1 MKIFEIVAVLAAAAS
16 SAVLAYLLVTLLV
29 RRSAVERTVAQLERA
44 GAEADRKAEM
54 GVFARFFDERG
65 RTNLERRLIQAG
77 WYKLTPGRFMM
88 RSVAAS
94 FTGLFVGL
102 ILPFVLHRVNL
113 WMFLLP
119 VVLALAGAI
128 GPSSMLDGAI
138 ADRKKKIRNA
148 LPDFL
153 DLVSTTV
160 EAGIALNGAF
170 AAAVDAV
177 RGPFREELL
186 AALSDIRVG
195 RSRAE
200 ALAAMAARAD
210 VVELTT
216 TVTAI
221 VQAEKLGGDIAGILD
236 QLAQDAREHRM
247 MRAEEL
253 AAQLPVKMTFP
264 MALCMLPALFV
275 MIFGAVAAQL
285 INK

>member
-1 MKIFEIVAVLAAAAS
+1 MLLAALAAAVSVAI
-16 SAVLAYLLVTLLV
+16 LGYLVVVTFV
-29 RRSAVERTVAQLERA
+29 HRSAVERSVAQIDKA
-44 GAEADRKAEM
+44 GIDANRKSEL

-65 RTNLERRLIQAG
+65 RTNLERRLLQAG

-88 RSVAAS
+88 RSIVAS
-94 FTGLFVGL
+94 FAGILAGFL
-102 ILPFVLHRVNL
+102 IPVLLHRHDPWVFVLPI
-113 WMFLLP
+113 LL
-119 VVLALAGAI
+119 AFSGAI
-128 GPSSMLDGAI
+128 VPSSMLDGAI
-138 ADRKKKIRNA
+138 ATRKKHIRNS

-186 AALSDIRVG
+186 SALADIRVG

-210 VVELTT
+210 VSELTT

-221 VQAEKLGGDIAGILD
+221 VQAEKLGGDVAGILD
-236 QLAQDAREHRM
+236 QLAQDARDHRM
-247 MRAEEL
+247 MRAEEI
-253 AAQLPVKMTFP
+253 AAKLPVTMTFP

-285 INK
+285 ISK

>member
-1 MKIFEIVAVLAAAAS
+1 MLLIVVLA
-16 SAVLAYLLVTLLV
+16 SAVSAAILGYLAVTMLVH
-29 RRSAVERTVAQLERA
+29 RSAVERTVAQLDKS
-44 GAEADRKAEM
+44 GAEADRQKEL
-54 GVFARFFDERG
+54 GLFARFFDERG
-65 RTNLERRLIQAG
+65 RTNLERRLVMAG
-77 WYKLTPGRFMM
+77 WYKVTPGRYMM
-88 RSVAAS
+88 RSIVASGA
-94 FTGLFVGL
+94 GLFVGL
-102 ILPFVLHRVNL
+102 LVPFVLHKTQVY
-113 WMFLLP
+113 MFLLP
-119 VVLALAGAI
+119 VLLALAGAI
-128 GPSSMLDGAI
+128 APTSMLDGAI
-138 ADRKKKIRNA
+138 AERKKRIRNA

-177 RGPFREELL
+177 RGPFRDELL

-200 ALAAMAARAD
+200 ALAAMAARCD

-236 QLAQDAREHRM
+236 QLATDAREHRM
-247 MRAEEL
+247 MRAEEI
-253 AAQLPVKMTFP
+253 ANQLPVTMTFP

-275 MIFGAVAAQL
+275 MIFGAVAAQM
-285 INK
+285 IGK

>member
-1 MKIFEIVAVLAAAAS
+1 MLLIVVLAAAV
-16 SAVLAYLLVTLLV
+16 SAAILGYLVVTMLVH
-29 RRSAVERTVAQLERA
+29 RSAVERTVAQLDKS
-44 GAEADRKAEM
+44 GIEADRQKEM

-65 RTNLERRLIQAG
+65 RTNLERRLVQAG
-77 WYKLTPGRFMM
+77 WYKVTPGRYMM
-88 RSVAAS
+88 RSVILSGA
-94 FTGLFVGL
+94 GLFVGL
-102 ILPFVLHRVNL
+102 LIPFVLHKTQL
-113 WMFLLP
+113 FMFILP
-119 VVLALAGAI
+119 VLLALAGAI
-128 GPSSMLDGAI
+128 APTSMLDGAI
-138 ADRKKKIRNA
+138 AERKKHIRNS

-200 ALAAMAARAD
+200 ALAAMAARCD
-210 VVELTT
+210 VIELTT

-236 QLAQDAREHRM
+236 QLATEAREHRM
-247 MRAEEL
+247 LRAEEI
-253 AAQLPVKMTFP
+253 ANQLPVTMTFP

-275 MIFGAVAAQL
+275 MIFGAVAAQ
-285 INK
+285 IIGK

>member
-1 MKIFEIVAVLAAAAS
+1 MLLIVVVA
-16 SAVLAYLLVTLLV
+16 SAVSAAILGYLAVTMLVH
-29 RRSAVERTVAQLERA
+29 RSAVERTVAQLDKS
-44 GAEADRKAEM
+44 GAEADRKKEL
-54 GVFARFFDERG
+54 GLFARFFDERG
-65 RTNLERRLIQAG
+65 RTNLERRLVMAG
-77 WYKLTPGRFMM
+77 WYKLTPGRYMM
-88 RSVAAS
+88 RSIIAS
-94 FTGLFVGL
+94 GAGLFVGL
-102 ILPFVLHRVNL
+102 LVPFVLHKTQVY
-113 WMFLLP
+113 MFLLP
-119 VVLALAGAI
+119 VLLALAGAI
-128 GPSSMLDGAI
+128 APTSMLDGAI
-138 ADRKKKIRNA
+138 AERKKRIRNA

-177 RGPFREELL
+177 RGPFRDELL

-200 ALAAMAARAD
+200 ALAAMAARCD

-236 QLAQDAREHRM
+236 QLATDAREHRM
-247 MRAEEL
+247 MRAEEI
-253 AAQLPVKMTFP
+253 ANQLPVTMTFP

-275 MIFGAVAAQL
+275 MIFGAVAAQM
-285 INK
+285 IGK

>member
-1 MKIFEIVAVLAAAAS
+1 MLIAVIAAALSAAVLGYL
-16 SAVLAYLLVTLLV
+16 AVSLLV
-29 RRSAVERTVAQLERA
+29 RRSAVERTVAQLERS
-44 GAEADRKAEM
+44 GAEADRKSEL

-88 RSVAAS
+88 RSIGAS
-94 FTGLFVGL
+94 FAGLFVGL
-102 ILPFVLHRVNL
+102 LIPFLLHRFNV
-113 WMFLLP
+113 WMIILP

-128 GPSSMLDGAI
+128 APSSLLDGAI
-138 ADRKKKIRNA
+138 ADRKKRIRNA

-177 RGPFREELL
+177 RGPFRDELL

-285 INK
+285 IAK

>member
-1 MKIFEIVAVLAAAAS
+1 MLLTVLAAAAT
-16 SAVLAYLLVTLLV
+16 AALLGYLAITMFVH
-29 RRSAVERTVAQLERA
+29 RSAVERTVAQIDRA
-44 GAEADRKAEM
+44 GIDADRKAEL

-65 RTNLERRLIQAG
+65 RTNLERRLLQAG

-88 RSVAAS
+88 RSIIAS
-94 FTGLFVGL
+94 FSGLIVGL
-102 ILPFVLHRVNL
+102 LVPLILHRHEIYV
-113 WMFLLP
+113 FLLP
-119 VVLALAGAI
+119 VLLALAGAI
-128 GPSSMLDGAI
+128 LPTSMLDGAI
-138 ADRKKKIRNA
+138 AERKKRIRNA

-195 RSRAE
+195 RSRSE
-200 ALAAMAARAD
+200 ALAAMAARCD
-210 VVELTT
+210 VTELTT

-236 QLAQDAREHRM
+236 QLANDARDQRM
-247 MRAEEL
+247 TRAEEI

-275 MIFGAVAAQL
+275 MIFGAVAAQ
-285 INK
+285 IVNK

>member
-1 MKIFEIVAVLAAAAS
+1 MLFAVIAAAL
-16 SAVLAYLLVTLLV
+16 SAAALGYIAVTIFV
-29 RRSAVERTVAQLERA
+29 HRSAVERTVAQLDRTVI
-44 GAEADRKAEM
+44 EADRKSEL
-54 GVFARFFDERG
+54 GIFARFFDERG
-65 RTNLERRLIQAG
+65 RTNLERRLVQAG

-88 RSVAAS
+88 NGIIAS
-94 FTGLFVGL
+94 FSGLFVGL
-102 ILPFVLHRVNL
+102 LVPFVLHRHVWWL
-113 WMFLLP
+113 YVLP
-119 VVLALAGAI
+119 VLLALAGAI
-128 GPSSMLDGAI
+128 APSSILDGAI
-138 ADRKKKIRNA
+138 AERKRRIRNA

-177 RGPFREELL
+177 RGPFRDELL
-186 AALSDIRVG
+186 ACLSDIRVG

-210 VVELTT
+210 VTELTT

-236 QLAQDAREHRM
+236 QLAHEARDHRM

-253 AAQLPVKMTFP
+253 AAQLPVVMTFP

-275 MIFGAVAAQL
+275 MIFGAVAAQM
-285 INK
+285 ITK

>member
-1 MKIFEIVAVLAAAAS
+1 MLIPVIGAAISAAILGYIGITIFVH
-16 SAVLAYLLVTLLV
+16 
-29 RRSAVERTVAQLERA
+29 RSAIERTVAQLDRT
-44 GAEADRKAEM
+44 GIEADRKAEL

-65 RTNLERRLIQAG
+65 RTKLERRLMQAG

-88 RSVAAS
+88 RGIIAS
-94 FTGLFVGL
+94 FSGLFFGL
-102 ILPFVLHRVNL
+102 LVPFVLHRTDL
-113 WMFLLP
+113 WLFILP
-119 VVLALAGAI
+119 VILALAGAI
-128 GPSSMLDGAI
+128 LPSSILDSAI
-138 ADRKKKIRNA
+138 AERKRRIRNA

-200 ALAAMAARAD
+200 ALAAMAARSD
-210 VVELTT
+210 VTELTT

-221 VQAEKLGGDIAGILD
+221 IQAEKLGGDIAGILD
-236 QLAQDAREHRM
+236 QLATDARDHRM
-247 MRAEEL
+247 TRAEEM

-285 INK
+285 LNR

>member
-1 MKIFEIVAVLAAAAS
+1 MLIAVLAAAL
-16 SAVLAYLLVTLLV
+16 SAAALGYIAVTIFV
-29 RRSAVERTVAQLERA
+29 HRSAVERTVAQIDRT
-44 GAEADRKAEM
+44 GIEADRKAEL
-54 GVFARFFDERG
+54 GLFARFFDERG

-88 RSVAAS
+88 RGIIAS
-94 FTGLFVGL
+94 FSGLFVGL
-102 ILPFVLHRVNL
+102 LIPFVLHRHVWWL
-113 WMFLLP
+113 FVLP
-119 VVLALAGAI
+119 VLLALAGAI
-128 GPSSMLDGAI
+128 APSSILDGAI
-138 ADRKKKIRNA
+138 AERKRRIRNA

-177 RGPFREELL
+177 RGPFRDELL

-210 VVELTT
+210 VTELTT

-236 QLAQDAREHRM
+236 QLAHEARDHRM

-253 AAQLPVKMTFP
+253 AAQLPVVMTFP

-275 MIFGAVAAQL
+275 MIFGAVAAQM
-285 INK
+285 INR

>member
-1 MKIFEIVAVLAAAAS
+1 
-16 SAVLAYLLVTLLV
+16 
-29 RRSAVERTVAQLERA
+29 
-44 GAEADRKAEM
+44 M

-102 ILPFVLHRVNL
+102 ILPFALHRVNL

-119 VVLALAGAI
+119 VMLSLAGAI
-128 GPSSMLDGAI
+128 GPSSFLDGAI
-138 ADRKKKIRNA
+138 AERKKKIRNA

-177 RGPFREELL
+177 RGPFRDELL

-285 INK
+285 IAK

>member
-1 MKIFEIVAVLAAAAS
+1 MLFAVVAAAL
-16 SAVLAYLLVTLLV
+16 SAAALGYIMVTIFV
-29 RRSAVERTVAQLERA
+29 HRSAVERTVAQLDRT
-44 GAEADRKAEM
+44 GIEADRKSEL
-54 GVFARFFDERG
+54 GIFARFFDERG
-65 RTNLERRLIQAG
+65 RTNLERRLVQAG

-88 RSVAAS
+88 RGIIAS
-94 FTGLFVGL
+94 FSGLFVGL
-102 ILPFVLHRVNL
+102 LVPFVLHRQVWWL
-113 WMFLLP
+113 FLLP
-119 VVLALAGAI
+119 VLLALAGAI
-128 GPSSMLDGAI
+128 APSSILDGAI
-138 ADRKKKIRNA
+138 AERKRRIRNA

-177 RGPFREELL
+177 RGPFRDELL
-186 AALSDIRVG
+186 ACLSDIRVG

-210 VVELTT
+210 VTELTT

-236 QLAQDAREHRM
+236 QLAHEARDHRM
-247 MRAEEL
+247 MRAEEV
-253 AAQLPVKMTFP
+253 AAQLPVVMTFP

-275 MIFGAVAAQL
+275 MIFGAVAAQM
-285 INK
+285 ITK

>member
-1 MKIFEIVAVLAAAAS
+1 MLFAVMAAAV
-16 SAVLAYLLVTLLV
+16 SAAILGYLMVTVLVH
-29 RRSAVERTVAQLERA
+29 RSAVERTVAQLDRA
-44 GAEADRKAEM
+44 GVEADRKAEL

-77 WYKLTPGRFMM
+77 WYGLAPGRFMM
-88 RSVAAS
+88 RSVVAS
-94 FTGLFVGL
+94 FSGLIAGLVVLLLLHHHELWLFV
-102 ILPFVLHRVNL
+102 
-113 WMFLLP
+113 LP
-119 VVLALAGAI
+119 VMLSLAGAI
-128 GPSSMLDGAI
+128 LPTSMLDGAI
-138 ADRKKKIRNA
+138 AERKKRIRNA

-160 EAGIALNGAF
+160 EAGIALNGAI
-170 AAAVDAV
+170 AAAVEAV
-177 RGPFREELL
+177 HGPFRDELL
-186 AALSDIRVG
+186 SALSDIRVG

-200 ALAAMAARAD
+200 ALAAMAARCD
-210 VVELTT
+210 VTELTT

-221 VQAEKLGGDIAGILD
+221 VQAEKLGGDISGILD
-236 QLAQDAREHRM
+236 QLANDARDQRM
-247 MRAEEL
+247 TRAEEL

>member
-1 MKIFEIVAVLAAAAS
+1 MLIAVLAAAM
-16 SAVLAYLLVTLLV
+16 SAAALGYLAVTV
-29 RRSAVERTVAQLERA
+29 IVHRSAVERTVAQLDRA
-44 GAEADRKAEM
+44 GIEADRKAEL

-65 RTNLERRLIQAG
+65 RTNLERRLVQAG
-77 WYKLTPGRFMM
+77 WYDLTPGRFMM
-88 RSVAAS
+88 RSIVAS
-94 FTGLFVGL
+94 FSGLLGGLMIPLLLHRHDLWLFV
-102 ILPFVLHRVNL
+102 V
-113 WMFLLP
+113 P
-119 VVLALAGAI
+119 VMLALAGAI
-128 GPSSMLDGAI
+128 LPSSLLDGAI
-138 ADRKKKIRNA
+138 AERKKRIRNA

-170 AAAVDAV
+170 AAAVDGV

-200 ALAAMAARAD
+200 ALAAMAARCD

-236 QLAQDAREHRM
+236 ELASDARDQRM
-247 MRAEEL
+247 TRAEEL

-285 INK
+285 TNR

>member
-1 MKIFEIVAVLAAAAS
+1 MLIAVVAAALCAAS
-16 SAVLAYLLVTLLV
+16 LSYLAVTMVAT
-29 RRSAVERTVAQLERA
+29 RRTAVERTIAQLDKA
-44 GAEADRKAEM
+44 GIDADRKAEL

-65 RTNLERRLIQAG
+65 RTKLERRMGQAG
-77 WYKLTPGRFMM
+77 WYDLTPARFAL
-88 RSVAAS
+88 RSVVAAAVGG
-94 FTGLFVGL
+94 GLGL
-102 ILPFVLHRVNL
+102 ALMFALHQRSP
-113 WMFLLP
+113 MFLVLA
-119 VVLALAGAI
+119 VVLAVCGGAGPNA
-128 GPSSMLDGAI
+128 LLNAAI
-138 ADRKKKIRNA
+138 AKRKKGIRNA

-177 RGPFREELL
+177 RGPLRDELH
-186 AALSDIRVG
+186 AVLSDIRVG

-200 ALAAMAARAD
+200 ALAAMAARCD

-236 QLAQDAREHRM
+236 GLAHEAREQRM
-247 MRAEEL
+247 MRAEEI

-285 INK
+285 VSK

>member
-1 MKIFEIVAVLAAAAS
+1 MIAVLAAS
-16 SAVLAYLLVTLLV
+16 LCSAVIGYLLVLLLV
-29 RRSAVERTVAQLERA
+29 KRSAVDRTIAQLDRA
-44 GAEADRKAEM
+44 GIDADRKAEL

-65 RTNLERRLIQAG
+65 QGRIERKLIQAG
-77 WYKLTPGRFMM
+77 WYGTTAGQLIM
-88 RSVAAS
+88 RT
-94 FTGLFVGL
+94 FIGGITGLIVGMLVPLVLHRHEPIIFLLALLLAITGL
-102 ILPFVLHRVNL
+102 ILPN
-113 WMFLLP
+113 
-119 VVLALAGAI
+119 A
-128 GPSSMLDGAI
+128 MLNSAI
-138 ADRKKKIRNA
+138 AKRKRQIRNS

-170 AAAVDAV
+170 ASAVDGIQ
-177 RGPFREELL
+177 GPLREELL
-186 AALSDIRVG
+186 AVLSDIRVG

-221 VQAEKLGGDIAGILD
+221 VQAEKLGGDISGILD
-236 QLAQDAREHRM
+236 QLAHDARDHRM
-247 MRAEEL
+247 TRAEEL

-285 INK
+285 MGK

>member
-1 MKIFEIVAVLAAAAS
+1 MLVAVVAAALCAAS
-16 SAVLAYLLVTLLV
+16 LGYLAINAVAA
-29 RRSAVERTVAQLERA
+29 RRTAVERTIAMLDRA
-44 GAEADRKAEM
+44 GIDAGRKEEL

-65 RTNLERRLIQAG
+65 KNRLERRMRQAG
-77 WYKLTPGRFMM
+77 WYELTPARFAL
-88 RSVAAS
+88 RSVLCAAAGG
-94 FTGLFVGL
+94 GLGL
-102 ILPFVLHRVNL
+102 ALMLALHQRSAV
-113 WMFLLP
+113 FLL
-119 VVLALAGAI
+119 LALVLIVCGAAAPNALLNGAI
-128 GPSSMLDGAI
+128 EK
-138 ADRKKKIRNA
+138 RKKGIRNA

-177 RGPFREELL
+177 RGPLRDELH
-186 AALSDIRVG
+186 AVLSDIRVG

-200 ALAAMAARAD
+200 ALATMAARCD

-236 QLAQDAREHRM
+236 GLAHEAREQRM

-285 INK
+285 ASK

>member
-1 MKIFEIVAVLAAAAS
+1 MLIVVIAAAF
-16 SAVLAYLLVTLLV
+16 SAALLGYLGVVTFV
-29 RRSAVERTVAQLERA
+29 HRSAVERHVAQIDRA
-44 GAEADRKAEM
+44 GIDADRKAEL

-65 RTNLERRLIQAG
+65 RTKLERRLIQAG

-88 RSVAAS
+88 RGIIAS
-94 FTGLFVGL
+94 FSGLFAGIL
-102 ILPFVLHRVNL
+102 IPLVLHWHGVWVIAVPIL
-113 WMFLLP
+113 
-119 VVLALAGAI
+119 LALAGAI
-128 GPSSMLDGAI
+128 LPTSMLDGAI
-138 ADRKKKIRNA
+138 NERKKRIRNA

-177 RGPFREELL
+177 RGPFRDELL

-200 ALAAMAARAD
+200 ALAAMAARCD
-210 VVELTT
+210 VTELTT

-236 QLAQDAREHRM
+236 QLANDARDHRM
-247 MRAEEL
+247 TRAEEL

-275 MIFGAVAAQL
+275 MIFGAVAAEL
-285 INK
+285 ISK

>member
-1 MKIFEIVAVLAAAAS
+1 MPIAVIAAALCAASVSYLIVNALAA
-16 SAVLAYLLVTLLV
+16 
-29 RRSAVERTVAQLERA
+29 RRTAVERTIAQLDRA
-44 GAEADRKAEM
+44 GIDAERKDEL

-65 RTNLERRLIQAG
+65 KTKLERRMRQAG
-77 WYKLTPGRFMM
+77 WYELTPARFAM
-88 RSVAAS
+88 RSAVCAGTGAALGVALMVA
-94 FTGLFVGL
+94 
-102 ILPFVLHRVNL
+102 LHQRSTV
-113 WMFLLP
+113 FLLL
-119 VVLALAGAI
+119 VLVLAICGAAAPNALLNGAI
-128 GPSSMLDGAI
+128 EK
-138 ADRKKKIRNA
+138 RKKGIRNA

-177 RGPFREELL
+177 RGPLRDELH
-186 AALSDIRVG
+186 AVLSDIRVG

-200 ALAAMAARAD
+200 ALATMAARAD

-236 QLAQDAREHRM
+236 GLATEAREQRM

-285 INK
+285 LSK

>member
-1 MKIFEIVAVLAAAAS
+1 MSFIAVITAAAS
-16 SAVLAYLLVTLLV
+16 AAVLGYLLVTLLV

-65 RTNLERRLIQAG
+65 RTNLERRLVQAG

-88 RSVAAS
+88 RSIVAS
-94 FTGLFVGL
+94 FAGLFIGL
-102 ILPFVLHRVNL
+102 LIPFILHKVTL
-113 WMFLLP
+113 WMFILP
-119 VVLALAGAI
+119 VMLALAGAI
-128 GPSSMLDGAI
+128 APSSMLDGAI
-138 ADRKKKIRNA
+138 AERKKRIRNA

-177 RGPFREELL
+177 RGPFRDELM

-285 INK
+285 IAK

>member
-1 MKIFEIVAVLAAAAS
+1 MLFFAALAAAVCA
-16 SAVLAYLLVTLLV
+16 AILGYLVVTTFV
-29 RRSAVERTVAQLERA
+29 HRSAVERHVAQLDRA
-44 GAEADRKAEM
+44 GIEADRKAEL

-65 RTNLERRLIQAG
+65 RTQLERRLIQAG

-88 RSVAAS
+88 RSIVAS
-94 FTGLFVGL
+94 FAGMIAGIGFPVL
-102 ILPFVLHRVNL
+102 VLHRHEAWL
-113 WMFLLP
+113 FILP
-119 VVLALAGAI
+119 IVLAFAGAI
-128 GPSSMLDGAI
+128 LPSSMLDAAM
-138 ADRKKKIRNA
+138 ADRKRRIRNS

-177 RGPFREELL
+177 RGPFRDELL
-186 AALSDIRVG
+186 AVLSDIRVG

-210 VVELTT
+210 VTELTT

-221 VQAEKLGGDIAGILD
+221 VQAEKLGGDISGILD
-236 QLAQDAREHRM
+236 QLAHDARDQRM
-247 MRAEEL
+247 TRAEEL

-285 INK
+285 ISK

>member
-1 MKIFEIVAVLAAAAS
+1 MLLIVVLA
-16 SAVLAYLLVTLLV
+16 SAVSAAILGYLVVTILVH
-29 RRSAVERTVAQLERA
+29 RSAVERTVAQLDKS
-44 GAEADRKAEM
+44 GIEADRQKEM

-65 RTNLERRLIQAG
+65 RTNLERRLVQAG
-77 WYKLTPGRFMM
+77 WYKVTPGRYMM
-88 RSVAAS
+88 RSVILSGA
-94 FTGLFVGL
+94 GLFVGL
-102 ILPFVLHRVNL
+102 LIPFVLHKTQL
-113 WMFLLP
+113 YMFMLP
-119 VVLALAGAI
+119 VLLALAGAI
-128 GPSSMLDGAI
+128 APTSMLDGAI
-138 ADRKKKIRNA
+138 AERKKQIRNS

-177 RGPFREELL
+177 RGPFRDELL

-200 ALAAMAARAD
+200 ALAAMAARCD

-236 QLAQDAREHRM
+236 QLATEAREHRM
-247 MRAEEL
+247 LRAEEI
-253 AAQLPVKMTFP
+253 ANQLPVTMTFP
-264 MALCMLPALFV
+264 MAICMLPALFV
-275 MIFGAVAAQL
+275 MIFGAVAAQM
-285 INK
+285 IGK

>member
-1 MKIFEIVAVLAAAAS
+1 MLLVVLAAAI
-16 SAVLAYLLVTLLV
+16 SAAILGYLGVVTFV
-29 RRSAVERTVAQLERA
+29 HRSAVERTVAQIDRS
-44 GAEADRKAEM
+44 GIDADRKAEL

-65 RTNLERRLIQAG
+65 RTKLERRLIQAG

-88 RSVAAS
+88 RSIIAS
-94 FTGLFVGL
+94 FSGLFVGIL
-102 ILPFVLHRVNL
+102 IPFVLHRQNI
-113 WMFLLP
+113 WMFLVP

-128 GPSSMLDGAI
+128 LPTSMLDGAI
-138 ADRKKKIRNA
+138 GERKKRIRNA

-177 RGPFREELL
+177 RGPFRDELL

-200 ALAAMAARAD
+200 ALAAMAARCD
-210 VVELTT
+210 VTELTT

-236 QLAQDAREHRM
+236 QLANDARDHRM
-247 MRAEEL
+247 TRAEEL

-275 MIFGAVAAQL
+275 MIFGAVAAEL

>member
-1 MKIFEIVAVLAAAAS
+1 VLIAVLAAAV
-16 SAVLAYLLVTLLV
+16 SAALLGYLGVTMFV
-29 RRSAVERTVAQLERA
+29 HRSAVERTVAQLDRA
-44 GAEADRKAEM
+44 GIEADRKAEL

-88 RSVAAS
+88 RSIVAS
-94 FTGLFVGL
+94 FSGLFGGL
-102 ILPFVLHRVNL
+102 LLPIFLHRHDAWLFGV
-113 WMFLLP
+113 P
-119 VVLALAGAI
+119 VLLALAGAI
-128 GPSSMLDGAI
+128 LPSSMLDGAI
-138 ADRKKKIRNA
+138 ALRKKRIRNS

-177 RGPFREELL
+177 SGPFREELL
-186 AALSDIRVG
+186 AALADIRVG

-210 VVELTT
+210 VTELTT

-221 VQAEKLGGDIAGILD
+221 VQAEKLGGDISGILD
-236 QLAQDAREHRM
+236 QLANDARDQRM
-247 MRAEEL
+247 TRAEEL

-285 INK
+285 MSK

>member
-1 MKIFEIVAVLAAAAS
+1 VLVAVVAAALCAAS
-16 SAVLAYLLVTLLV
+16 LGYLVINV
-29 RRSAVERTVAQLERA
+29 VAARRTAVERTIAQLDRA
-44 GAEADRKAEM
+44 GIDADRKEEL

-65 RTNLERRLIQAG
+65 KSKLQRRMRQAG
-77 WYKLTPGRFMM
+77 WYALTPARFAM
-88 RSVAAS
+88 RSVVCAAVGG
-94 FTGLFVGL
+94 GLGL
-102 ILPFVLHRVNL
+102 ALMVALHQRSVV
-113 WMFLLP
+113 FLL
-119 VVLALAGAI
+119 LALVLIVCGAAVPNAMLNGAI
-128 GPSSMLDGAI
+128 QK
-138 ADRKKKIRNA
+138 RKKGIRNA

-177 RGPFREELL
+177 RGPLRDELH
-186 AALSDIRVG
+186 AVLSDIRVG

-200 ALAAMAARAD
+200 ALATMAARCD

-236 QLAQDAREHRM
+236 GLAHEAREQRM

-285 INK
+285 ASK

>member
-1 MKIFEIVAVLAAAAS
+1 MLIAVIAAALCAAS
-16 SAVLAYLLVTLLV
+16 LGYLLISAVAA
-29 RRSAVERTVAQLERA
+29 RRTAVERTIAQLDRA
-44 GAEADRKAEM
+44 GIDADRKQEL

-65 RTNLERRLIQAG
+65 KSKLQRRMRQAG
-77 WYKLTPGRFMM
+77 WYDLTPARFAM
-88 RSVAAS
+88 RSVVAAGAGG
-94 FTGLFVGL
+94 GLGVAL
-102 ILPFVLHRVNL
+102 MIALHQHSP
-113 WMFLLP
+113 MFLVL
-119 VVLALAGAI
+119 VLVLAVCGAAA
-128 GPSSMLDGAI
+128 PNAMLNAAI
-138 ADRKKKIRNA
+138 QKRKKGIRNA

-177 RGPFREELL
+177 RGPLRDELH
-186 AALSDIRVG
+186 AVLSDIRVG

-200 ALAAMAARAD
+200 ALATMAARCD

-236 QLAQDAREHRM
+236 GLAVEAREQRM
-247 MRAEEL
+247 MRAEEI

-285 INK
+285 ASK

>member
-1 MKIFEIVAVLAAAAS
+1 MILIAVLAAAAS
-16 SAVLAYLLVTLLV
+16 VAILGYLAVSIFVH
-29 RRSAVERTVAQLERA
+29 RSAVERTVAQLDRA
-44 GAEADRKAEM
+44 GIEADRKAEL

-65 RTNLERRLIQAG
+65 RTNLERRLGQAG
-77 WYKLTPGRFMM
+77 WYTMTPGRFMM
-88 RSVAAS
+88 RSIVAS
-94 FTGLFVGL
+94 FSGLFGGL
-102 ILPFVLHRVNL
+102 MLPVFLHRHDAWLFVI
-113 WMFLLP
+113 P
-119 VVLALAGAI
+119 VILALAGAI
-128 GPSSMLDGAI
+128 LPSSVLDGAI
-138 ADRKKKIRNA
+138 AERKKRIRNA

-177 RGPFREELL
+177 RGPFRDELL

-210 VVELTT
+210 VTELTT

-221 VQAEKLGGDIAGILD
+221 VQAEKLGGDIAGILE
-236 QLAQDAREHRM
+236 QLADEARDHRM
-247 MRAEEL
+247 TRAEEL

-275 MIFGAVAAQL
+275 MIFGAVAAQIL
-285 INK
+285 SR